1 MDIYLTTK
9 TWEDYYEANKN
20 TLLTPDQQ
28 QQYDALQEV
37 GVYTFRQQLSS
48 PFVGVDWSVGVAS
61 RWGWRIHPISGELK
75 QHLGLDIAMPG
86 GTPINACNAGT
97 IVTGSDASGWG
108 NYIKVVAADG
118 SYTLYGHMSGFA
130 VANGQTVNPGDV
142 IGYVGTTGASTGNH
156 LHLEYHDKDNR
167 NLNPLIFTECEKT
180 TP

>member
-1 MDIYLTTK
+1 
-9 TWEDYYEANKN
+9 
-20 TLLTPDQQ
+20 
-28 QQYDALQEV
+28 
-37 GVYTFRQQLSS
+37 
-48 PFVGVDWSVGVAS
+48 
-61 RWGWRIHPISGELK
+61 
-75 QHLGLDIAMPG
+75 MPG